1 MGEKGIPKEW
11 VHIEYAGKRQIRTK
25 DWIYTNKGELI
36 RVNELGSAE
45 NQPEAK
51 GNHPDVRKEMEK
63 ILIDSE

>member
-1 MGEKGIPKEW
+1 
-11 VHIEYAGKRQIRTK
+11 
-25 DWIYTNKGELI
+25 LI
-36 RVNELGSAE
+36 RVNELGSPE